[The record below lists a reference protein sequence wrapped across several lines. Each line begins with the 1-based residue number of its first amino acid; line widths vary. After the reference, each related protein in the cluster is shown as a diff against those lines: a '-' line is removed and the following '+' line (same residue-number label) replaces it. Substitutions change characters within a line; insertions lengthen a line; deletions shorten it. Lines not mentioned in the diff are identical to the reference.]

1 MSRALIRGFISGVRT
16 VVMVEQTTIL
26 LGLNR
31 ISGDWGISEASTPL
45 ERLYFLFMNIHH
57 LHKLSAAVS
66 AGAVAVLLSMRI
78 MKAKW
83 HDSKWIQLFPDVL
96 TVVIVSSLLTV
107 TFGWD
112 KKGLII
118 MGEIENKGIP
128 LPSIPSL
135 PPSKHLKDLL
145 VTSAMIAVFGFVESI
160 AIAKTYSSKHN
171 YSVSANRELVAL
183 GIANIFGGLFQGIPA
198 YGSVSINKKV
208 IKGRENLI
216 LFFKKKNLKIDISQQ
231 DQR

>member
-1 MSRALIRGFISGVRT
+1 
-16 VVMVEQTTIL
+16 
-26 LGLNR
+26 
-31 ISGDWGISEASTPL
+31 
-45 ERLYFLFMNIHH
+45 
-57 LHKLSAAVS
+57 
-66 AGAVAVLLSMRI
+66 
-78 MKAKW
+78 
-83 HDSKWIQLFPDVL
+83 
-96 TVVIVSSLLTV
+96 
-107 TFGWD
+107 
-112 KKGLII
+112 
-118 MGEIENKGIP
+118 
-128 LPSIPSL
+128 
-135 PPSKHLKDLL
+135 
-145 VTSAMIAVFGFVESI
+145 MIAVFGFVESI